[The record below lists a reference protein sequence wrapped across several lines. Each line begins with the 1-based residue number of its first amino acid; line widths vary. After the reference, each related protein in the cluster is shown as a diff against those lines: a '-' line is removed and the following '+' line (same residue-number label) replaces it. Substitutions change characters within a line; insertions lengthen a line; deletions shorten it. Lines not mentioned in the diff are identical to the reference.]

1 MVTRLIMIVAS
12 YLKLLCGT
20 PETDLILYSN
30 ANKKNKIQIY
40 ETNNFENNLK
50 FQKQKQIKTIK
61 EFNIFYLDSFY
72 IQINTYYPELIFQCV
87 MLFYT
92 VLLNQ

>member
-50 FQKQKQIKTIK
+50 FQK
-61 EFNIFYLDSFY
+61 
-72 IQINTYYPELIFQCV
+72 
-87 MLFYT
+87 
-92 VLLNQ
+92 